1 MMARLLA
8 MATLSLVLVS
18 GCSQAGAPMP
28 PGAAQ
33 AASSDFL
40 RHVAGA
46 QPKLDFFN
54 TPTQGAW
61 PDYIISGPQ
70 GALWFSEFYTD
81 KIGRIATN
89 GQITEFPLPD
99 NNDIEGIAAGPDGNI
114 WFTEPGAQQI
124 GRMTPTG
131 QVTAFAIPGPNPSP
145 RGITAGPDGN
155 LWYVEYDDGYIG
167 RVTPS
172 GKITRF
178 PIPEGSISSPWDI
191 TTGPD
196 GNLWFTESIANR
208 IGRFDP
214 RTLSFKPS
222 LTPPTAYS
230 NPWGILLTPDKHIW
244 FTERTGDKLAVVL
257 GSTIKEFRIAQ
268 PGSYPEKIA
277 AGSDGNLWFT
287 EMQAGRVGH
296 FNPVTGKF
304 NPVITLPK
312 GSIPIG
318 IASGPDKNL
327 WFCIASYTSQSQIGE
342 IVLH

>member
-1 MMARLLA
+1 MMVRLLA
-8 MATLSLVLVS
+8 VATLSLVLVS
-18 GCSQAGAPMP
+18 GCSQATAPMP
-28 PGAAQ
+28 QGTAQ
-33 AASSDFL
+33 TASSNFA
-40 RHVAGA
+40 RQVVGA
-46 QPKLDFFN
+46 LPKLHFFN

-81 KIGRIATN
+81 KIGRIAT
-89 GQITEFPLPD
+89 GGRITEFPLPD

-124 GRMTPTG
+124 GRMTPAG
-131 QVTAFAIPGPNPSP
+131 QVTAFQINGSNPSP

-155 LWYVEYDDGYIG
+155 IWYVEFYDSFIG

-172 GKITRF
+172 GTITRF
-178 PIPEGSISSPWDI
+178 QIPGPSSFPWDI

-196 GNLWFTESIANR
+196 GDLWFTESADNA

-214 RTLSFKPS
+214 RTLQFKTS
-222 LTPPTAYS
+222 LSVPTPTS

-268 PGSYPEKIA
+268 SGSYPEKIA

-304 NPVITLPK
+304 GPVITLPK

-327 WFCIASYTSQSQIGE
+327 WFCIASYTSQSQIGK